1 MSENAITRR
10 SFLAGSAGV
19 AALAAAG
26 GYMSFGAW
34 EQAYADEP
42 ENDQGSWS
50 AYTMCNA
57 CSSKCGYKAY
67 VKRGRLSKLIPSEH
81 DAHAR
86 GKICARGYGYPSF
99 VYSEDRLTDPLKKN
113 DKGEFEAISW
123 EQAYQEI
130 GEKVKAII
138 DANGPEALALVQ
150 DPRPSGAFYTKRF
163 LDALGS
169 PNYYTHGA
177 ACNLSKAS
185 GFAQVI
191 GAGDFQSDIPN
202 TKMIMYIG
210 RSVADAIRPSHL
222 QDLQAA
228 HENGAK
234 IVMVDPRCNNSTVF
248 ADEWLPINPGTD
260 LAFILAMCNVL
271 IRDGIYDK
279 DYVAENVEGF
289 DEFAAGIAD
298 HTPLWA
304 EGVCGISAETIER
317 LAHEFAQAAP
327 AASIDAGWR
336 GGFGN
341 QYANS
346 GETARALVIFNTLLG
361 CWNQEGGA
369 LLTSGVSAG
378 KLDETKFPPV
388 PKVEAKKA
396 GSEEYPL
403 ASAGM
408 GVNIHAAS
416 LAKEGKIKGMFFYN
430 SNMVAGYSNP
440 AYMQEC
446 LDALELCVV
455 VDVQMSETA
464 LCADYVLPE
473 CSYLER
479 LEIPVFNGGK
489 VPSVSLRDKV
499 LDVIHPNTLPVDQ
512 IFSGLAE
519 ACGVGQYFPFTVEE
533 LADAQLKTVGLSL
546 DELRKVGTVEFPEKA
561 FVYGQTPKWKTPSG
575 KIEFES
581 SYVKNN
587 DLTKTR
593 YGGLYDA
600 YPRWQPTYQD
610 LPANDSYYHPW
621 TQNYPLSMVTPVSTY
636 RQHSA
641 NDQNPWLKG
650 DCYEH
655 MVRMSP
661 ADAADRGIKTGD
673 RVLVYNQFGEV
684 EITAYV
690 SSKLLPGT
698 VSIAHGEWSKFDH
711 VRKTKLMPYGI
722 DTAGNCN
729 LLIGDTHLPHIVG
742 ALLTAGLVEIRKVG
756 E

>member
-19 AALAAAG
+19 AALAVAG

-271 IRDGIYDK
+271 IRDGI
-279 DYVAENVEGF
+279 
-289 DEFAAGIAD
+289 
-298 HTPLWA
+298 
-304 EGVCGISAETIER
+304 
-317 LAHEFAQAAP
+317 
-327 AASIDAGWR
+327 
-336 GGFGN
+336 
-341 QYANS
+341 
-346 GETARALVIFNTLLG
+346 
-361 CWNQEGGA
+361 
-369 LLTSGVSAG
+369 
-378 KLDETKFPPV
+378 
-388 PKVEAKKA
+388 
-396 GSEEYPL
+396 
-403 ASAGM
+403 
-408 GVNIHAAS
+408 
-416 LAKEGKIKGMFFYN
+416 
-430 SNMVAGYSNP
+430 
-440 AYMQEC
+440 
-446 LDALELCVV
+446 
-455 VDVQMSETA
+455 
-464 LCADYVLPE
+464 
-473 CSYLER
+473 
-479 LEIPVFNGGK
+479 
-489 VPSVSLRDKV
+489 
-499 LDVIHPNTLPVDQ
+499 
-512 IFSGLAE
+512 
-519 ACGVGQYFPFTVEE
+519 
-533 LADAQLKTVGLSL
+533 
-546 DELRKVGTVEFPEKA
+546 
-561 FVYGQTPKWKTPSG
+561 
-575 KIEFES
+575 
-581 SYVKNN
+581 
-587 DLTKTR
+587 
-593 YGGLYDA
+593 
-600 YPRWQPTYQD
+600 
-610 LPANDSYYHPW
+610 
-621 TQNYPLSMVTPVSTY
+621 
-636 RQHSA
+636 
-641 NDQNPWLKG
+641 
-650 DCYEH
+650 
-655 MVRMSP
+655 
-661 ADAADRGIKTGD
+661 
-673 RVLVYNQFGEV
+673 
-684 EITAYV
+684 
-690 SSKLLPGT
+690 
-698 VSIAHGEWSKFDH
+698 
-711 VRKTKLMPYGI
+711 
-722 DTAGNCN
+722 
-729 LLIGDTHLPHIVG
+729 
-742 ALLTAGLVEIRKVG
+742 
-756 E
+756 

>member
-81 DAHAR
+81 DANAR

-202 TKMIMYIG
+202 AKMIMYIG

-234 IVMVDPRCNNSTVF
+234 IVMVDPR
-248 ADEWLPINPGTD
+248 WLPINPGTD

-361 CWNQEGGA
+361 CWNKEGGA

-575 KIEFES
+575 KIQFTSEACEKAGYSAAPVWVAPAVVPAGGSQFRLITGKQAIHSHTMTANCEALMS
-581 SYVKNN
+581 ITQDY
-587 DLTKTR
+587 DLTR
-593 YGGLYDA
+593 
-600 YPRWQPTYQD
+600 
-610 LPANDSYYHPW
+610 
-621 TQNYPLSMVTPVSTY
+621 V
-636 RQHSA
+636 
-641 NDQNPWLKG
+641 WLN
-650 DCYEH
+650 
-655 MVRMSP
+655 
-661 ADAADRGIKTGD
+661 ADRAAELGIKDGDEVELSNEKFTGRCHVKVTQRLNPTAVFMPSAYGCSSKD
-673 RVLVYNQFGEV
+673 QHTAYGVGLRPTDFMDYQLERGYGSTMAHEVLV
-684 EITAYV
+684 
-690 SSKLLPGT
+690 T
-698 VSIAHGEWSKFDH
+698 VK
-711 VRKTKLMPYGI
+711 K
-722 DTAGNCN
+722 
-729 LLIGDTHLPHIVG
+729 VG
-742 ALLTAGLVEIRKVG
+742 A
-756 E
+756 

>member
-81 DAHAR
+81 DANAR

-202 TKMIMYIG
+202 AKMIMYIG

-222 QDLQAA
+222 QDLQTA

-361 CWNQEGGA
+361 CWNKEGGA

-519 ACGVGQYFPFTVEE
+519 ACGVRPV
-533 LADAQLKTVGLSL
+533 
-546 DELRKVGTVEFPEKA
+546 
-561 FVYGQTPKWKTPSG
+561 
-575 KIEFES
+575 
-581 SYVKNN
+581 
-587 DLTKTR
+587 
-593 YGGLYDA
+593 
-600 YPRWQPTYQD
+600 
-610 LPANDSYYHPW
+610 LPVHGRRA
-621 TQNYPLSMVTPVSTY
+621 
-636 RQHSA
+636 R
-641 NDQNPWLKG
+641 G
-650 DCYEH
+650 
-655 MVRMSP
+655 R
-661 ADAADRGIKTGD
+661 AA
-673 RVLVYNQFGEV
+673 
-684 EITAYV
+684 
-690 SSKLLPGT
+690 
-698 VSIAHGEWSKFDH
+698 
-711 VRKTKLMPYGI
+711 
-722 DTAGNCN
+722 
-729 LLIGDTHLPHIVG
+729 
-742 ALLTAGLVEIRKVG
+742 
-756 E
+756 

>member
-191 GAGDFQSDIPN
+191 GAGDFQSDISN

-575 KIEFES
+575 KIQFTSEACEKAGYS
-581 SYVKNN
+581 AAPVWVAPAVVPA
-587 DLTKTR
+587 
-593 YGGLYDA
+593 GGSQFRLITGKQA
-600 YPRWQPTYQD
+600 IHSHTMT
-610 LPANDSYYHPW
+610 AN
-621 TQNYPLSMVTPVSTY
+621 
-636 RQHSA
+636 
-641 NDQNPWLKG
+641 
-650 DCYEH
+650 C
-655 MVRMSP
+655 
-661 ADAADRGIKTGD
+661 
-673 RVLVYNQFGEV
+673 
-684 EITAYV
+684 
-690 SSKLLPGT
+690 
-698 VSIAHGEWSKFDH
+698 
-711 VRKTKLMPYGI
+711 
-722 DTAGNCN
+722 
-729 LLIGDTHLPHIVG
+729 
-742 ALLTAGLVEIRKVG
+742 
-756 E
+756 

>member
-81 DAHAR
+81 DANAR

-150 DPRPSGAFYTKRF
+150 DPRPSGEFYTKRF

-202 TKMIMYIG
+202 AKMIMYIG

-361 CWNQEGGA
+361 CWNKEGGA

-575 KIEFES
+575 KIQFTSEACEKAGYSAAPVWVAPAVVPAGGSQFRLITGKQAIHSHTMTANCEALMS
-581 SYVKNN
+581 ITQDY
-587 DLTKTR
+587 DLTR
-593 YGGLYDA
+593 
-600 YPRWQPTYQD
+600 
-610 LPANDSYYHPW
+610 
-621 TQNYPLSMVTPVSTY
+621 V
-636 RQHSA
+636 
-641 NDQNPWLKG
+641 WLN
-650 DCYEH
+650 
-655 MVRMSP
+655 
-661 ADAADRGIKTGD
+661 ADRAAELGIKDGDEVELSNEKFTGRCHVKVTQRLNPTAVFMPSAYGCSSKD
-673 RVLVYNQFGEV
+673 QHTAYGVGLRPTDFMDYQLERGYGSTMAHEVLV
-684 EITAYV
+684 
-690 SSKLLPGT
+690 T
-698 VSIAHGEWSKFDH
+698 VK
-711 VRKTKLMPYGI
+711 K
-722 DTAGNCN
+722 
-729 LLIGDTHLPHIVG
+729 VG
-742 ALLTAGLVEIRKVG
+742 A
-756 E
+756 